1 MLPRTH
7 TFLTYPKIKGI
18 QISKQIIKYVGV
30 TKPRAVSVM
39 IIRKVYRRMFDTD
52 SVNKGVLHIHSEWED
67 CKC

>member
-1 MLPRTH
+1 MLPRAH

-18 QISKQIIKYVGV
+18 QISKQTIKYVGV

-52 SVNKGVLHIHSEWED
+52 SVN
-67 CKC
+67 